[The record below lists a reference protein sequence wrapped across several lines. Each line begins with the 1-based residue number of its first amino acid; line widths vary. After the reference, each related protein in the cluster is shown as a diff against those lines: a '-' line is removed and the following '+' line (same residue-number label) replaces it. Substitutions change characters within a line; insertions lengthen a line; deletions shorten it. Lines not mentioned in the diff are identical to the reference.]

1 MQNGASEECC
11 KMEKMEMTK
20 IKIDQTLLTCV
31 AEVLGR
37 IPETMYDFQKVKNLS
52 CGGKP
57 LTRRL
62 IDPYHD
68 PVPERIE
75 IEEGNFSVIG
85 KMSRLKKL
93 TISAMPVRDFSFLK
107 TALALETLEISG
119 CGVIDCVLLENLKN
133 LKTLSLQYC
142 SELKNVE
149 SILKLFRLTRLSL
162 EGSQFDR
169 ADCFMN
175 CRIKEV
181 HLPEHLLKAER
192 AKERAKKTGS
202 KGKKSGAKL
211 FAGVPF
217 KEMRWEKERYPYQL
231 EAPDSWLWEEYR
243 GAYGNVAKEV
253 AVLMGEREE
262 APETGRLRRLE
273 TVSKT
278 NYEITFDNLFENLYH
293 QMSFY
298 RAAWLVLP
306 YLARLMEKWAEEGD
320 LEWVFRG
327 IMAAGSVLATDVY
340 GDEPAEPALYESYQ
354 NAIRQIQ
361 AAAVNFLAK
370 HLEYILEKK
379 DHWRSEFAVAVTAV
393 LGERKLAYLLYL
405 SGMESCYVVCPACE
419 NCDEEMEIGYFDL
432 AERIKAARVP
442 AGKWDGESLEDAKL
456 WLFNLF
462 ALLEDQRGF
471 EYLCYLFG
479 TYTCPECGEKSPVSA
494 GMEAYYLGE

>member
-1 MQNGASEECC
+1 MQNGAPEECC

-31 AEVLGR
+31 AEVLGS

-133 LKTLSLQYC
+133 LRTLSLQYC

-149 SILKLFRLTRLSL
+149 SILKLFRLTKLSL

-202 KGKKSGAKL
+202 KGRKSGAKL

-217 KEMRWEKERYPYQL
+217 KEMRWEKERYPYTFEPL
-231 EAPDSWLWEEYR
+231 ESCLWEEYR
-243 GAYGNVAKEV
+243 GAYGNVAEEV
-253 AVLMGEREE
+253 AVLMGGREE
-262 APETGRLRRLE
+262 APDTHKLRRLE
-273 TVSKT
+273 TVPKT

-298 RAAWLVLP
+298 RATWLVLP
-306 YLARLMEKWAEEGD
+306 YLAGLMEKWEKEND

-340 GDEPAEPALYESYQ
+340 GDKPAEPGLYESYQ
-354 NAIRQIQ
+354 NAEKQIQ
-361 AAAVNFLAK
+361 A
-370 HLEYILEKK
+370 IT
-379 DHWRSEFAVAVTAV
+379 VTAI
-393 LGERKLAYLLYL
+393 LGERKLAYMLYL
-405 SGMESCYVVCPACE
+405 SGMESCYVVCPVCE
-419 NCDEEMEIGYFDL
+419 YCDEEMEIGYFDL
-432 AERIKAARVP
+432 TERINVAKAP
-442 AGKWDGESLEDAKL
+442 AGKWDGESLADVKL

-462 ALLEDQRGF
+462 ALVEDQKGF
-471 EYLCYLFG
+471 EYLCYIFG
-479 TYTCPECGEKSPVSA
+479 TYTCPECGEKSSVSA